1 MNKPF
6 SVICEEFKQN
16 IASLINNCGL
26 PPSVIE
32 SLLQNYLNE
41 ISNISKEQ
49 YISDRNQYIK
59 FLNEKNENEKN
70 QKVEAKQE

>member
-16 IASLINNCGL
+16 ITSLINNCGL

-32 SLLQNYLNE
+32 SFLQNYLNE
-41 ISNISKEQ
+41 ISGISKEQ

-59 FLNEKNENEKN
+59 FLNEKNEEKI
-70 QKVEAKQE
+70 QEVETKQ